1 MAWLIGSFILFILF
15 FLIIIILIFNKSK
28 SAPAPVKP
36 VEKTIPTLESLTQLL
51 KSETKDGA
59 KVEYALTYVVDHFPF
74 PENENDANKHF
85 KFVYFYAKNPLTTAK
100 MIVQMQKRLSSVNP
114 KYIKQIENFQMV
126 GVEARK
132 K

>member
-15 FLIIIILIFNKSK
+15 FLIIIVLIFKKSK
-28 SAPAPVKP
+28 SVSPSVKP
-36 VEKTIPTLESLTQLL
+36 VQKSAPTLESLTQIL
-51 KSETKDGA
+51 KSEIKDGT
-59 KVEYALTYVVDHFPF
+59 KVEDALTYVVNHFPF
-74 PENENDANKHF
+74 PENENDANQHF

-100 MIVQMQKRLSSVNP
+100 MIVQMQKRLSIVNP
-114 KYIKQIENFQMV
+114 KYAKQIENFQMV